1 MALLLAVLPFMP
13 SCGQFEIIVG
23 PEPDI
28 ELKLEVP
35 NAGLG
40 KAAGSQ
46 FAYVSANAD
55 WEITVDYQG
64 DAQGWISLSPS
75 SGTSCEGQG
84 ILFKWDA
91 NTAEDLRTARLVL
104 ICDGA
109 EAAVTVN
116 QAGTS
121 GNTGGGSGS
130 EIKSDPV
137 PGWLELPAT
146 DDENLYFITH
156 DMKVGTYSGRSYSI
170 YYDAD
175 NLVSRW
181 VAYPLN
187 RGLIG
192 AGSGR
197 TDAWGLDPNLPQ
209 GQQPVL
215 YGSWGVGW
223 LDRGHQI
230 PSADRLRDG
239 DNQQTFYGTN
249 MTPQIGKNFNQGIWA
264 KLEGKVRSWSDK
276 YDTLYVVTGCVVKQN
291 STQGKYNQ
299 VGGYVFDNDR
309 KRVAVPTAYY
319 KAVLGYKASSST
331 YGYGGYCGAAIY
343 YDHED
348 IYDTGIYASDLI
360 SIRELEEKLGYKLF
374 VNLSKKISEE
384 QVEKVKTQDPSKV
397 AVWK

>member
-75 SGTSCEGQG
+75 SGTSCEAQG

-156 DMKVGTYSGRSYSI
+156 EMTVGAYSGRSYSI

-175 NLVSRW
+175 NLISRW

-187 RGLIG
+187 KGLISS
-192 AGSGR
+192 GSR
-197 TDAWGLDPNLPQ
+197 TNAWGLDPKIPADK
-209 GQQPVL
+209 QPVL
-215 YGSWGVGW
+215 FSGFRNASDGRRY
-223 LDRGHQI
+223 DRGHQL
-230 PSADRLRDG
+230 PSADRLQKEA
-239 DNQQTFYGTN
+239 NEATFYGTN
-249 MTPQIGKNFNQGIWA
+249 MTPQLSELNQNCWA
-264 KLEGKVRSWSDK
+264 SLESAVRSWS
-276 YDTLYVVTGCVVKQN
+276 YSFDTLYVVTGADVRGARDYCTDN
-291 STQGKYNQ
+291 YGKK
-299 VGGYVFDNDR
+299 VTI
-309 KRVAVPTAYY
+309 PTGYY
-319 KAVLGYKASSST
+319 KVLLGYKKGGQFAGMAST
-331 YGYGGYCGAAIY
+331 GGY
-343 YDHED
+343 
-348 IYDTGIYASDLI
+348 TGIAFYFDHKSYTDSRETIMGQAM
-360 SIRELEEKLGYKLF
+360 SIDELEDDLEIDFF
-374 VNLSKKISEE
+374 VNLPDKIGAVFAAK
-384 QVEKVKTQDPSKV
+384 VESTVDS
-397 AVWK
+397 WWYN

>member
-1 MALLLAVLPFMP
+1 MVA
-13 SCGQFEIIVG
+13 
-23 PEPDI
+23 
-28 ELKLEVP
+28 
-35 NAGLG
+35 
-40 KAAGSQ
+40 
-46 FAYVSANAD
+46 
-55 WEITVDYQG
+55 
-64 DAQGWISLSPS
+64 
-75 SGTSCEGQG
+75 
-84 ILFKWDA
+84 
-91 NTAEDLRTARLVL
+91 
-104 ICDGA
+104 
-109 EAAVTVN
+109 
-116 QAGTS
+116 
-121 GNTGGGSGS
+121 
-130 EIKSDPV
+130 
-137 PGWLELPAT
+137 
-146 DDENLYFITH
+146 H
-156 DMKVGTYSGRSYSI
+156 
-170 YYDAD
+170 
-175 NLVSRW
+175 W

-319 KAVLGYKASSST
+319 KAVLGYKESSST

>member
-1 MALLLAVLPFMP
+1 MP

-75 SGTSCEGQG
+75 SGTSCEAQG

-156 DMKVGTYSGRSYSI
+156 EMTVGAYSGRSYSI

-175 NLVSRW
+175 NLISRW

-187 RGLIG
+187 KGLISS
-192 AGSGR
+192 GSR
-197 TDAWGLDPNLPQ
+197 TNAWGLDPKIPADK
-209 GQQPVL
+209 QPVL
-215 YGSWGVGW
+215 FSGFRNASDGRRY
-223 LDRGHQI
+223 DRGHQL
-230 PSADRLRDG
+230 PSADRLQKEA
-239 DNQQTFYGTN
+239 NEATFYGTN
-249 MTPQIGKNFNQGIWA
+249 MTPQLSELNQNCWA
-264 KLEGKVRSWSDK
+264 SLESAVRSWS
-276 YDTLYVVTGCVVKQN
+276 YSFDTLYVVTGADVRGARDYCTDN
-291 STQGKYNQ
+291 YGKK
-299 VGGYVFDNDR
+299 VTI
-309 KRVAVPTAYY
+309 PTGYY
-319 KAVLGYKASSST
+319 KVLLGYKKGGQFAGMAST
-331 YGYGGYCGAAIY
+331 GGY
-343 YDHED
+343 
-348 IYDTGIYASDLI
+348 TGIAFYFDHKSYTDSRETIMGQAM
-360 SIRELEEKLGYKLF
+360 SIDELEDDLEIDFF
-374 VNLSKKISEE
+374 VNLPDKIGAVFAAK
-384 QVEKVKTQDPSKV
+384 VESTVDS
-397 AVWK
+397 WWYN

>member
-75 SGTSCEGQG
+75 SGTSCEAQG

-104 ICDGA
+104 ICEGA
-109 EAAVTVN
+109 EAAVTIN

-121 GNTGGGSGS
+121 GNTGGGGSGS

-187 RGLIG
+187 KGLISS
-192 AGSGR
+192 GSR
-197 TDAWGLDPNLPQ
+197 TDAWGLDPKIPADM
-209 GQQPVL
+209 QPAL
-215 YGSWGVGW
+215 FSGFRNASDGRRY
-223 LDRGHQI
+223 DRGHQL
-230 PSADRLRDG
+230 PSADRLQKEA
-239 DNQQTFYGTN
+239 NEATFYGTN
-249 MTPQIGKNFNQGIWA
+249 MTPQLSELNQRCWA
-264 KLEGKVRSWSDK
+264 SLESAVRSWS
-276 YDTLYVVTGCVVKQN
+276 YSFDTLYVVTGADVRGARDYCTDN
-291 STQGKYNQ
+291 YGKK
-299 VGGYVFDNDR
+299 VTI
-309 KRVAVPTAYY
+309 PTGYY
-319 KAVLGYKASSST
+319 KVLLGYKKGGQFAGMAST
-331 YGYGGYCGAAIY
+331 GGY
-343 YDHED
+343 
-348 IYDTGIYASDLI
+348 TGIAFYFDHKSYTDSRETIMGQAM
-360 SIRELEEKLGYKLF
+360 SIDELEDDLEIDFF
-374 VNLSKKISEE
+374 VNLPDKIGAVFAAK
-384 QVEKVKTQDPSKV
+384 VESTVDS
-397 AVWK
+397 WWYN

>member
-75 SGTSCEGQG
+75 SGTSCEAQG

-187 RGLIG
+187 KGLISS
-192 AGSGR
+192 GSR
-197 TDAWGLDPNLPQ
+197 TDAWGLDPKIPADM
-209 GQQPVL
+209 QPAL
-215 YGSWGVGW
+215 FSGFRNASDGRRY
-223 LDRGHQI
+223 DRGHQL
-230 PSADRLRDG
+230 PSADRLQKEA
-239 DNQQTFYGTN
+239 NEATFYGTN
-249 MTPQIGKNFNQGIWA
+249 MTP
-264 KLEGKVRSWSDK
+264 
-276 YDTLYVVTGCVVKQN
+276 
-291 STQGKYNQ
+291 
-299 VGGYVFDNDR
+299 
-309 KRVAVPTAYY
+309 
-319 KAVLGYKASSST
+319 
-331 YGYGGYCGAAIY
+331 
-343 YDHED
+343 
-348 IYDTGIYASDLI
+348 
-360 SIRELEEKLGYKLF
+360 
-374 VNLSKKISEE
+374 
-384 QVEKVKTQDPSKV
+384 
-397 AVWK
+397 

>member
-1 MALLLAVLPFMP
+1 MSFFKRIIIPILSISILF
-13 SCGQFEIIVG
+13 SCTGNGI
-23 PEPDI
+23 EPDNVRI
-28 ELKLEVP
+28 EPSLELQFSEVSGAKGYMFVNVEASGQWELKLEYEQETTEPWASLSQTSGKDTKKAIVLSYQ
-35 NAGLG
+35 AYSGASGRTLEVVLSASG
-40 KAAGSQ
+40 KAIRKSLYQQGRKKNVTMQAT
-46 FAYVSANAD
+46 APVS
-55 WEITVDYQG
+55 
-64 DAQGWISLSPS
+64 WI
-75 SGTSCEGQG
+75 
-84 ILFKWDA
+84 
-91 NTAEDLRTARLVL
+91 
-104 ICDGA
+104 
-109 EAAVTVN
+109 
-116 QAGTS
+116 
-121 GNTGGGSGS
+121 
-130 EIKSDPV
+130 
-137 PGWLELPAT
+137 ELPETNEKDGLDWGLVEMAST
-146 DDENLYFITH
+146 PG
-156 DMKVGTYSGRSYSI
+156 MRSYS
-170 YYDAD
+170 YYWDYD
-175 NLVSRW
+175 NMVAHW

-215 YGSWGVGW
+215 YRSWGVGW

-384 QVEKVKTQDPSKV
+384 QVEKVKIQDPSKV

>member
-1 MALLLAVLPFMP
+1 MP

-75 SGTSCEGQG
+75 SGTSCEAQG

-121 GNTGGGSGS
+121 

-156 DMKVGTYSGRSYSI
+156 EMTVGAYSGRSYSI

-175 NLVSRW
+175 NLISRW

-187 RGLIG
+187 KGLISS
-192 AGSGR
+192 GSR
-197 TDAWGLDPNLPQ
+197 TNAWGLDPKIPADK
-209 GQQPVL
+209 QPVL
-215 YGSWGVGW
+215 FSGFRNASDGRRY
-223 LDRGHQI
+223 DRGHQL
-230 PSADRLRDG
+230 PSADRLQKEA
-239 DNQQTFYGTN
+239 NEATFYGTN
-249 MTPQIGKNFNQGIWA
+249 MTPQLSELNQRCWA
-264 KLEGKVRSWSDK
+264 SLESAVRSWS
-276 YDTLYVVTGCVVKQN
+276 YSFDTLYVVTGADVRGARDYCTDN
-291 STQGKYNQ
+291 YGKK
-299 VGGYVFDNDR
+299 VTI
-309 KRVAVPTAYY
+309 PTGYY
-319 KAVLGYKASSST
+319 KVLLGYKKGGQFAGMAST
-331 YGYGGYCGAAIY
+331 GGY
-343 YDHED
+343 
-348 IYDTGIYASDLI
+348 TGIAFYFDHKSYTDSRETIMGQAM
-360 SIRELEEKLGYKLF
+360 SIDELEDDLEIDFF
-374 VNLSKKISEE
+374 VNLPDKIGAVFAAK
-384 QVEKVKTQDPSKV
+384 VESTVDS
-397 AVWK
+397 WWYN

>member
-75 SGTSCEGQG
+75 SGTSCEAQG

-156 DMKVGTYSGRSYSI
+156 EMTVGAYSGRSYSI

-175 NLVSRW
+175 NLISRW

-187 RGLIG
+187 AWTIG
-192 AGSGR
+192 NGSR
-197 TDAWGLDPNLPQ
+197 TDAWGLDPKIPADK
-209 GQQPVL
+209 QPVL
-215 YGSWGVGW
+215 FSGFRNASDGRRY
-223 LDRGHQI
+223 DRGHQL
-230 PSADRLRDG
+230 PSADRLQKEA
-239 DNQQTFYGTN
+239 NEATFYGTN
-249 MTPQIGKNFNQGIWA
+249 MTPQLSELNQNCWA
-264 KLEGKVRSWSDK
+264 SLESAVRSWS
-276 YDTLYVVTGCVVKQN
+276 YSFDTLYVVTGADVRGARDYCTDN
-291 STQGKYNQ
+291 YGKK
-299 VGGYVFDNDR
+299 VTI
-309 KRVAVPTAYY
+309 PTGYY
-319 KAVLGYKASSST
+319 KVLLGYKKGGQFAGMAST
-331 YGYGGYCGAAIY
+331 GGY
-343 YDHED
+343 
-348 IYDTGIYASDLI
+348 TGIAFYFDHKSYTDSRETIMGQAM
-360 SIRELEEKLGYKLF
+360 SIDELEDDLEIDFF
-374 VNLSKKISEE
+374 VNLPDKIGAVFAAK
-384 QVEKVKTQDPSKV
+384 VESTVDS
-397 AVWK
+397 WWYN